1 MSRRFVLAALLLF
14 PVLVFAQEDNNA
26 VPAKPATATTLP
38 PGHQPRIFVTDSQSW
53 EVSGGGGGTAGSFG
67 EGGKGGA
74 RPQTAEIVKTF
85 TERCPQVI
93 VNNKQARAD
102 YVVTLDHEGGKSFLA
117 HDNKVAV
124 FDAVS
129 GDMVMSKSTL
139 SLGGAVQ
146 GACEAIVKHWTA
158 HGSVSRV
165 TEVAPQPTKVD
176 VSETVPQEAGFAIN
190 VDSNPE
196 GADITVDG
204 EYVASTP
211 SALRLKAGQHTIAV
225 SKSGFKTWERKL
237 TVGVGNVRLQA
248 DLEKAQ

>member
-14 PVLVFAQEDNNA
+14 PILVFAQEDNNA
-26 VPAKPATATTLP
+26 VPAKPAATTLP

-53 EVSGGGGGTAGSFG
+53 EVSGGGGGTAGTFG

-93 VNNKQARAD
+93 VNNQQRKAD
-102 YVVTLDHEGGKSFLA
+102 YIVTLDHEGGKSFLA

-124 FDAVS
+124 FDAIS

-146 GACEAIVKHWTA
+146 GACEAIVKHWTD

-165 TEVAPQPTKVD
+165 TDVAPTKVD
-176 VSETVPQEAGFAIN
+176 VSTSVTANDGRFTIQVNSTPQG
-190 VDSNPE
+190 
-196 GADITVDG
+196 GDITVDG
-204 EYVASTP
+204 DFVASTP
-211 SALRLKAGQHTIAV
+211 AVLHLTPGQHTIAV
-225 SKSGFKTWERKL
+225 SKSGYKTWERKL
-237 TVGVGNVRLQA
+237 SVGVGNVRLQA
-248 DLEKAQ
+248 DLEKTE